1 MVVMLDHARLLAAHM
16 GENHAMRDFRKHTG
30 WYMSGYPVGPDAR
43 RRFSH
48 VSTLGEL
55 EDVLAGLDP
64 TARIVPGG
72 ERIKRGHTNGPIK
85 VSLPD
90 GWLDD
95 RYRASLLGD
104 VTVPDDDD
112 VMALSGG

>member
-1 MVVMLDHARLLAAHM
+1 
-16 GENHAMRDFRKHTG
+16 MRDFRKHTG
-30 WYMSGYPVGPDAR
+30 WYITGYPVGPEVR
-43 RRFSH
+43 RRFAQ
-48 VSTLGEL
+48 VST
-55 EDVLAGLDP
+55 AGR
-64 TARIVPGG
+64 ARGPCSPASTPRAAVVPGG
-72 ERIKRGHTNGPIK
+72 ERIRRGHTNGPIR

-95 RYRASLLGD
+95 RYRASLLDD

>member
-1 MVVMLDHARLLAAHM
+1 M

-30 WYMSGYPVGPDAR
+30 WYMSGYPGRPRGPAP
-43 RRFSH
+43 
-48 VSTLGEL
+48 
-55 EDVLAGLDP
+55 VLAGVDRSASWRTCSAGLDP

-72 ERIKRGHTNGPIK
+72 ERIKRGHTNGPIR

-95 RYRASLLGD
+95 HDRERLLDD